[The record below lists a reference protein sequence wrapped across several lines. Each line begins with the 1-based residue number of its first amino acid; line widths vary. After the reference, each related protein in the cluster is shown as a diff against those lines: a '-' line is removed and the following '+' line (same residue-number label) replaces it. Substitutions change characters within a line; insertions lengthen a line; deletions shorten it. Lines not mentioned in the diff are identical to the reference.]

1 MKYTNV
7 GVNILVI
14 NIILFFSAGGNG
26 ITSPNAVGVLQW
38 VPLWDN
44 AAFLLLDKVNK
55 KLLKKTQHLFL
66 RNITQKQYCFLFF
79 TCIISI
85 KKKVII

>member
-1 MKYTNV
+1 M
-7 GVNILVI
+7 LVI
-14 NIILFFSAGGNG
+14 YIIIFFSAGGNG

-55 KLLKKTQHLFL
+55 KTIKKTTPFSQEYHKN
-66 RNITQKQYCFLFF
+66 NIVFIFYLYYFY
-79 TCIISI
+79 
-85 KKKVII
+85 